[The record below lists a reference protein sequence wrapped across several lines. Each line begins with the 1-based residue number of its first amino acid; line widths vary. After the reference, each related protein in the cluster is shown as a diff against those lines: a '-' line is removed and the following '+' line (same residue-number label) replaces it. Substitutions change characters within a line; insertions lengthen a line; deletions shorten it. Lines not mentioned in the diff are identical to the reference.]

1 MAFLSSLLAPASE
14 TALVEAF
21 VAKRRLHVVSPDAR
35 RAEALLPA
43 WLADRLVA
51 SDALGEGA
59 LEVLRA
65 GDVVP
70 PGQFRASDGRLRK
83 DALDAL
89 IAEGVSLLLHRIDDE
104 VPAIARVSD
113 AIERRLGHTVWANAY
128 ITHGPGGALAPHYDD
143 HDVLVVQVRG
153 AKRWFGHGT
162 PELSPVVRSPAGR
175 ELGPTTWELALAPGD
190 VLYLPRGEVHHTAN
204 VGSLSVHLTFGVDAR
219 RGVELLAPLRERAVQ
234 ERLFREDL
242 TRLAGDEALRER
254 AVQLKARLHALVDA
268 IDVEAFLTEDDRAR
282 PLRCLAGLGGAE
294 VAARAPATSF
304 VVSAVRRRLAI
315 HADGDHGDE
324 RVLDAGAR
332 TFRLSRG
339 AVGVLEVLATL
350 ERPTLADL
358 AGALGVGE
366 DEARR
371 SVVELAGHGLVGVEW
386 AF

>member
-1 MAFLSSLLAPASE
+1 
-14 TALVEAF
+14 
-21 VAKRRLHVVSPDAR
+21 
-35 RAEALLPA
+35 
-43 WLADRLVA
+43 
-51 SDALGEGA
+51 
-59 LEVLRA
+59 
-65 GDVVP
+65 
-70 PGQFRASDGRLRK
+70 
-83 DALDAL
+83 
-89 IAEGVSLLLHRIDDE
+89 
-104 VPAIARVSD
+104 
-113 AIERRLGHTVWANAY
+113 
-128 ITHGPGGALAPHYDD
+128 
-143 HDVLVVQVRG
+143 
-153 AKRWFGHGT
+153 
-162 PELSPVVRSPAGR
+162 
-175 ELGPTTWELALAPGD
+175 
-190 VLYLPRGEVHHTAN
+190 GEVHHTAN
-204 VGSLSVHLTFGVDAR
+204 VGSLSVHLTFGVDTR

-254 AVQLKARLHALVDA
+254 TLQLKARLHALVDEL
-268 IDVEAFLTEDDRAR
+268 DVDALLAEDDRAR
-282 PLRCLAGLGGAE
+282 SLRCLAGLGGAE

-304 VVSAVRRRLAI
+304 VTSAVRRRLAI

>member
-113 AIERRLGHTVWANAY
+113 AIERRLGHTVWA
-128 ITHGPGGALAPHYDD
+128 
-143 HDVLVVQVRG
+143 
-153 AKRWFGHGT
+153 
-162 PELSPVVRSPAGR
+162 LS
-175 ELGPTTWELALAPGD
+175 L
-190 VLYLPRGEVHHTAN
+190 
-204 VGSLSVHLTFGVDAR
+204 
-219 RGVELLAPLRERAVQ
+219 
-234 ERLFREDL
+234 
-242 TRLAGDEALRER
+242 
-254 AVQLKARLHALVDA
+254 
-268 IDVEAFLTEDDRAR
+268 
-282 PLRCLAGLGGAE
+282 
-294 VAARAPATSF
+294 
-304 VVSAVRRRLAI
+304 I
-315 HADGDHGDE
+315 HI
-324 RVLDAGAR
+324 
-332 TFRLSRG
+332 
-339 AVGVLEVLATL
+339 
-350 ERPTLADL
+350 
-358 AGALGVGE
+358 
-366 DEARR
+366 
-371 SVVELAGHGLVGVEW
+371 
-386 AF
+386 